1 MRFRSIGVAAS
12 SLEEYL
18 TKIKEKENCCLE
30 EFTLTHL
37 RFINLEEK
45 RNNNEEYELL
55 GYKSN
60 YKMKNFEHK
69 RRKRKRIRSNQFFRK
84 KLLFVRHKRNRINSE
99 SINICN
105 TKIKILEGKDRC

>member
-12 SLEEYL
+12 TLEEYL
-18 TKIKEKENCCLE
+18 TKIKEKENSYLE
-30 EFTLTHL
+30 ETTLTNIG
-37 RFINLEEK
+37 FISLEEK

-60 YKMKNFEHK
+60 YKMKNYEHK

-84 KLLFVRHKRNRINSE
+84 KLFVRHKRNRINSE

>member
-18 TKIKEKENCCLE
+18 AKIKETENSYLE
-30 EFTLTHL
+30 ESTLTL
-37 RFINLEEK
+37 IRFISLKEK

-60 YKMKNFEHK
+60 YKMKNYEHK
-69 RRKRKRIRSNQFFRK
+69 RRKRKRIRANQFFRK
-84 KLLFVRHKRNRINSE
+84 KLFVRHKRNRINSE